1 MDSEEVKLW
10 EVRFGDSVNDTV
22 EKLTESISIDKD
34 LLKNDIGLIT
44 EDEKNSILKGLNE
57 IEGQIERG
65 KIVWRTD
72 REDVHMNIEAAVTDL
87 VGEPEK
93 KRHTARS
100 RNNQICTD
108 FRHWCRVAIDNIVMR
123 AKHLQLALKNE
134 GLRLIVPAY
143 THLQRA
149 QPVLLQHLF
158 VAFFE
163 QLARDAGRL
172 LDCRKGMSFFPLGAC
187 ALAGTGLPVDRF
199 MNSGALGFIAPV
211 RNRPS
216 EDNVEGSSGGGTG
229 LSSEDNVEGSS
240 GGGTGLS
247 SEDNVE
253 GSSGGGTGLSSED
266 NDEGSGGRGREG
278 NGIWSRTLAGVGL
291 VMGGVVG
298 LYLVYKTHHA
308 IEREI
313 VGAIRDWKEAGFPA
327 LVNIKIEKVGFK
339 FSIY

>member
-1 MDSEEVKLW
+1 MVSKEVKLW
-10 EVRFGDSVNDTV
+10 EVRFGDTV

-34 LLKNDIGLIT
+34 LYKNDIVSSREHASMLFLKGLIT
-44 EDEKNSILKGLNE
+44 EDEKNGILKGLNE

-87 VGEPEK
+87 VGEPEWK
-93 KRHTARS
+93 LHAARS
-100 RNNQICTD
+100 RNDQICTD
-108 FRHWCRVAIDNIVMR
+108 FRHWCRDAIDSIVTSV
-123 AKHLQLALKNE
+123 KHLQLALKNE

-149 QPVLLQHLF
+149 QPVLLQHLCLAF
-158 VAFFE
+158 VE

-172 LDCRKGMSFFPLGAC
+172 LDCRKGMNFFALGAC

-199 MNSGALGFIAPV
+199 MNSGALGFIAPM

-216 EDNVEGSSGGGTG
+216 EDNVEGASGGGRG

-240 GGGTGLS
+240 GGGR
-247 SEDNVE
+247 
-253 GSSGGGTGLSSED
+253 GLSSED
-266 NDEGSGGRGREG
+266 NDEGSGGRGRG
-278 NGIWSRTLAGVGL
+278 GSGIWSRTLAGVGL
-291 VMGGVVG
+291 VTGGVVG

-327 LVNIKIEKVGFK
+327 LVNVKIEKVGFK

>member
-34 LLKNDIGLIT
+34 LLKNDIVSSREHASMLFLQGLIT

-229 LSSEDNVEGSS
+229 LSSEDN
-240 GGGTGLS
+240 
-247 SEDNVE
+247 
-253 GSSGGGTGLSSED
+253 
-266 NDEGSGGRGREG
+266 DEGSGGRGREG

>member
-34 LLKNDIGLIT
+34 LLKNDIVSSREHASMLFLQGLIT

-240 GGGTGLS
+240 GGGT
-247 SEDNVE
+247 
-253 GSSGGGTGLSSED
+253 
-266 NDEGSGGRGREG
+266 EG